1 MRDVSTHENICSA
14 QEPCIREE
22 EEGLQELPADAPIG
36 TCLRTYLDL
45 DEKIIEVS
53 MTPNRADCLS
63 VIGVARE
70 VAALTEDKLAMPSFA
85 PCGLEPHETMP
96 VRMQVI
102 HLCCRIVVSIIFNV
116 EVS

>member
-70 VAALTEDKLAMPSFA
+70 VAALTEAKLAMPSFA
-85 PCGLEPHETMP
+85 PRSEEHTSELQSRG
-96 VRMQVI
+96 
-102 HLCCRIVVSIIFNV
+102 HLVCRILL
-116 EVS
+116 EKKKK